1 VPAGAAAGFS
11 GRMPCA
17 ELADSIVQTARE
29 FLERAMEMAAKARPE
44 WGARVVYGDT
54 DSMFV
59 ELRGKSRA
67 EAWRI
72 GREIAEAVTRAVPAP
87 MELELEKV
95 PLPNASLPPRFAY
108 SVWHPSHRTLSAGVP
123 TEHLRDKEA
132 LRGIRVRGG
141 GAGVGGA
148 GRQRDRNGAAR
159 PVSASGAHAGA
170 LPAHP
175 LRDQR
180 PLKGAKVPRE
190 CVDRGRHCAR

>member
-1 VPAGAAAGFS
+1 
-11 GRMPCA
+11 MPCA

-29 FLERAMEMAAKARPE
+29 FLERAMEMAAKARTE

-95 PLPNASLPPRFAY
+95 LLPS
-108 SVWHPSHRTLSAGVP
+108 
-123 TEHLRDKEA
+123 
-132 LRGIRVRGG
+132 
-141 GAGVGGA
+141 
-148 GRQRDRNGAAR
+148 
-159 PVSASGAHAGA
+159 VSAPMLRLS
-170 LPAHP
+170 P
-175 LRDQR
+175 LAPISPHTLRR
-180 PLKGAKVPRE
+180 CTNRAS
-190 CVDRGRHCAR
+190 A